1 MFLVT
6 FILNTP
12 ILRSGA
18 MQVVLINASKSC
30 EIGNQM
36 LFNVMFSFLK
46 PKDELVMTQIL
57 HNKTI

>member
-1 MFLVT
+1 
-6 FILNTP
+6 
-12 ILRSGA
+12 